1 MNIPEIAQAMRQ
13 AAQFFDWER
22 EFIGDFHEYAQMF
35 GGDPGCNVFEFALKD
50 ALKSRG
56 LTLEQFREKAKEK
69 I

>member
-1 MNIPEIAQAMRQ
+1 VNIYEIAQAMRQ
-13 AAQFFDWER
+13 ASQFFDWER

-35 GGDPGCNVFEFALKD
+35 GGTPGCNVFEFALED

-56 LTLEQFREKAKEK
+56 LTLEKFREKVKEK